1 MKMSIVDYVKS
12 EKERIKEEVS
22 HLESAPYF
30 TIIQVN
36 EDEGSNIY
44 IAGKIKDAQELGINV
59 EHMRCPLDMREEDL
73 LSLIDSLN
81 HNPLVHGIIV
91 QLPLPSQIDPSHVK
105 CAIAPEKDIDGFNP
119 LSHFTACTP
128 RGIIDYLK
136 EEEIEIDGKNCVM
149 IGRSD
154 IVGKPM
160 AKALLNENGNVTTL
174 HSHTK
179 REDMKTYVA
188 NADII
193 VIAIGH
199 KYFLDESFT
208 FKESAVIVDVGINRD
223 VDGKVYGDSVPGLPV
238 RLQTPV
244 PKGVGLLTRL
254 SLMKNLMEAYY
265 ELQD

>member
-1 MKMSIVDYVKS
+1 MKMEISEYVKR
-12 EKERIKEEVS
+12 EKARIREEVMG
-22 HLESAPYF
+22 LRVAPYF

-44 IAGKIKDAQELGINV
+44 IAGKIKDAEELGINV
-59 EHMRCPLDMREEDL
+59 QHMKCPLDMSEADL
-73 LSLIDSLN
+73 LRLIDSLN
-81 HNPLVHGIIV
+81 HNRDVHGIIV
-91 QLPLPSQIDPSHVK
+91 QLPLPPQINPAHVKSAIDPS
-105 CAIAPEKDIDGFNP
+105 KDIDGFNP

-128 RGIIDYLK
+128 RGILDYLK

-179 REDMKTYVA
+179 KEDMKKYIA
-188 NADII
+188 MADII

-199 KYFLDESFT
+199 KYFLDDTFT

-223 VDGKVYGDSVPGLPV
+223 EDGKVHGDSLPGLPV

-244 PKGVGLLTRL
+244 PRGVGLLTRL

>member
-1 MKMSIVDYVKS
+1 MKMSIVDYVKG

-22 HLESAPYF
+22 HLKEAPYF
-30 TIIQVN
+30 AIIQVN
-36 EDEGSNIY
+36 DDEGSNIY
-44 IAGKIKDAQELGINV
+44 IAGKIKDAEELGINV
-59 EHMRCPLDMREEDL
+59 EHMKCPLDMKEEDL
-73 LSLIDSLN
+73 LKLIDDLN
-81 HNPLVHGIIV
+81 HNPMVHGIIV
-91 QLPLPSQIDPSHVK
+91 QLPLPPQINPDHVK
-105 CAIAPEKDIDGFNP
+105 CAIDPKKDIDGFNP
-119 LSHFTACTP
+119 LSSFTPCTP
-128 RGIIDYLK
+128 RGILDYLK

-160 AKALLNENGNVTTL
+160 SKVLLNENGNVTTL

-179 REDMKTYVA
+179 REDMERYVA
-188 NADII
+188 SADII

-199 KYFLDESFT
+199 KYFLDDSFT
-208 FKESAVIVDVGINRD
+208 FKESAVIVDVGITRK
-223 VDGKVYGDSVPGLPV
+223 DGKLYGDSKPGLPV

-244 PKGVGLLTRL
+244 PRGVGLLTRL

>member
-1 MKMSIVDYVKS
+1 MKMEITEYVKQ
-12 EKERIKEEVS
+12 EKERIREEVS
-22 HLESAPYF
+22 GLRVAPYF

-59 EHMRCPLDMREEDL
+59 QHMKCPLDMREEDL
-73 LSLIDSLN
+73 LRLINDLN
-81 HNPLVHGIIV
+81 HNKDVHGIIV
-91 QLPLPSQIDPSHVK
+91 QLPLPPQINPAHVK
-105 CAIAPEKDIDGFNP
+105 CAIDPAKDIDGFNP
-119 LSHFTACTP
+119 LSHFTPCTP
-128 RGIIDYLK
+128 RGILDYLK
-136 EEEIEIDGKNCVM
+136 EEEIEIDGKNCVV

-160 AKALLNENGNVTTL
+160 AKVLLNENGNVTTL
-174 HSHTK
+174 HSHTSK
-179 REDMKTYVA
+179 EDMKKYVA
-188 NADII
+188 MADII

-199 KYFLDESFT
+199 KHFLDDSFT
-208 FKESAVIVDVGINRD
+208 FKESAVIVDVGITRE
-223 VDGKVYGDSVPGLPV
+223 DGKLHGDSLPGLPV